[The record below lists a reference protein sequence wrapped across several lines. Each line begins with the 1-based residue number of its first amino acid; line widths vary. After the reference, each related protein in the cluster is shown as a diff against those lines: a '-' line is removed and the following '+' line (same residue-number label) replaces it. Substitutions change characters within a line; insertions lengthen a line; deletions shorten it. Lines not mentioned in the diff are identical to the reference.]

1 MVNDTKEEQITRSK
15 LNSTTGKLEYFK
27 QLVMRED
34 RIIISTDEGGTLAK
48 KNTEK
53 HTLRE
58 KCPNTELFLVRIF
71 LYSVR
76 IKENTD
82 HK

>member
-48 KNTEK
+48 MNTEK
-53 HTLRE
+53 YTLRE
-58 KCPNTELFLVRIF
+58 VSKYGVISGPYFPVFSPNKGKYRP
-71 LYSVR
+71 
-76 IKENTD
+76 
-82 HK
+82 